1 MKNDFLK
8 SAHGQKLE
16 RRYRTL
22 KDELAGMGWLT
33 NGSVT
38 PNHPGNW
45 RWTRKIKAKTVTV
58 CLSAE
63 QAPLFKDAI
72 ANHRKLEKILAQMRA
87 ISQEVILKSAPG
99 TRKKAPPK
107 NHPKSGLT

>member
-1 MKNDFLK
+1 VKNDFLK
-8 SAHGQKLE
+8 SAHGQNLE
-16 RRYRTL
+16 RRYCAL
-22 KDELAGMGWLT
+22 KDELAGLGWLT

-63 QAPLFKDAI
+63 QAPLFKDAV

-87 ISQEVILKSAPG
+87 ISQEILLKSAPG
-99 TRKKAPPK
+99 TRKKSPPK